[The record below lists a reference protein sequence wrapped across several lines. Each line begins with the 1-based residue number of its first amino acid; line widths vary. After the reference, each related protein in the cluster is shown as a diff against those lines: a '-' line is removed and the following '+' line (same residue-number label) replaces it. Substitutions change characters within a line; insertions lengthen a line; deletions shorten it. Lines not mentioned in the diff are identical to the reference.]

1 MRTLNNLL
9 LSVLLLALLACDSI
23 VDDVQDPIDSVDDPE
38 LTDASQIDFLT
49 TGVQARFHNVHDNV
63 SVFSSILS
71 DQFIFG
77 GDIGG
82 GATFPTYQQLDV
94 GAPAEDNNS
103 IDGALN
109 HLGQHRYLA
118 DNLLERVA
126 EVDELDPENGGFAT
140 DADMASREEA
150 LFVGNFHGG
159 LARYMWGAYFGRD
172 VQDGGGVISELEEPS
187 DPTRGEFIP
196 SDEMYDLALGKFEE
210 AEQYATDYEIRL
222 MNTIRARI
230 YLIQDDL
237 AAAEDYASDGLEPGD
252 DAFQSQY
259 VDRSGNQQ
267 NAWFSDGGPGR
278 TQTVSAPRFFY
289 DYLANDPAEIV
300 RIPVFEA
307 GTENVGSLIAREAG
321 LIPDEEIDEDG
332 NYEVYAQAL
341 YMDRDAPLDFAT
353 WQENE
358 LILAEIEYRDGN
370 EGSALD
376 RVNTVRGSHEDDGVT
391 LDDLD
396 EIDLDTIFVER
407 DKELFTMGIRLI
419 DQRRAD
425 EHQLDVDADQHYWH
439 LDPDDTWRFLR
450 ITLQETQDNPNL

>member
-1 MRTLNNLL
+1 M
-9 LSVLLLALLACDSI
+9 LAFLACDSI
-23 VDDVQDPIDSVDDPE
+23 VDDVQDPINSVDDPE

-49 TGVQARFHNVHDNV
+49 TGVRARFHNVHDNV
-63 SVFSSILS
+63 TVFSSLLS

-118 DNLLERVA
+118 DNLIERVA
-126 EVDELDPENGGFAT
+126 EVDGLSEDEGGFAT
-140 DADMASREEA
+140 DADMAAREEA

-172 VQDGGGVISELEEPS
+172 VQEGGGVISELEEPS

-196 SDEMYDLALGKFEE
+196 SDEMYDLALEKFDE
-210 AEQYATDYEIRL
+210 AEQYASDYEIRV

-230 YLIQDDL
+230 MLIQDDL
-237 AAAEDYASDGLEPGD
+237 DAAEGYASEGLEPGD
-252 DAFQSQY
+252 DPFQSQY

-289 DYLANDPAEIV
+289 EYLAEDPAESS
-300 RIPVFEA
+300 RIPVFAA
-307 GTENVGSLIAREAG
+307 GTDNVGSLIEREAAR
-321 LIPDEEIDEDG
+321 IPEDQVEEDG
-332 NYEVYAQAL
+332 TYNVYAQGR
-341 YMDRDAPLDFAT
+341 YMDRDTPIDFAT

-358 LILAEIEYRDGN
+358 LMLAEIEYRDGN
-370 EGSALD
+370 DGGALD
-376 RVNTVRGSHEDDGVT
+376 RVNTVRASHEADGAT
-391 LDDLD
+391 LDDLED
-396 EIDLDTIFVER
+396 IDLDTIFVER

-425 EHQLDVDADQHYWH
+425 EHQLDVDPDQHYWH